1 VVCAPTLNAGR
12 DYSAQMEGQVSIA
25 ATHSQ
30 ARYALPQ
37 VVNAFRD
44 KFPKV
49 ALHLRQGSPQQVAAS
64 SS

>member
-1 VVCAPTLNAGR
+1 
-12 DYSAQMEGQVSIA
+12 MEGQLSIA
-25 ATHSQ
+25 ATQSQ
-30 ARYALPQ
+30 ARYTLPQ

-49 ALHLRQGSPQQVAAS
+49 TLHLRQGSPQQVAAS

>member
-1 VVCAPTLNAGR
+1 
-12 DYSAQMEGQVSIA
+12 MEGQVSIA